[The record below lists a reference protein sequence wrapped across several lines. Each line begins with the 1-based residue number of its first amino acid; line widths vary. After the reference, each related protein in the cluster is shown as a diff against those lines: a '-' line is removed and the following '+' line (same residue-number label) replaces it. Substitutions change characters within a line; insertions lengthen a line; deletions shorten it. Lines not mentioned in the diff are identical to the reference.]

1 MWAEVYTAGPGLY
14 PVVEGEGVGCL
25 AILQL
30 RVILLL
36 DSSYTTTRA
45 HAFVPGADLLSG
57 FTTHGIITKAWQ
69 VATRSTFVLFSCAG
83 SISLCR

>member
-36 DSSYTTTRA
+36 DSSYSTTRA
-45 HAFVPGADLLSG
+45 LVSMLL
-57 FTTHGIITKAWQ
+57 FLTLIY
-69 VATRSTFVLFSCAG
+69 
-83 SISLCR
+83 

>member
-1 MWAEVYTAGPGLY
+1 MWAEVYTAGPGFY

-36 DSSYTTTRA
+36 DSSYIT
-45 HAFVPGADLLSG
+45 
-57 FTTHGIITKAWQ
+57 ITKAIE
-69 VATRSTFVLFSCAG
+69 SMLLFLAL
-83 SISLCR
+83 IY